1 MTSFSSLTVEEHV
14 RGDTRWVAVRARGAE
29 WSWLTPDEAA
39 ELGRLW
45 MERYSSPADPDA
57 IPLAGERG
65 PGLAHAA

>member
-1 MTSFSSLTVEEHV
+1 MTSFSSIIVEEHV

-45 MERYSSPADPDA
+45 LEKYGSATKDNSTLTEKHLRLVHTA
-57 IPLAGERG
+57 
-65 PGLAHAA
+65 